1 MNINATFEK
10 LKTMKLLG
18 FENAYRIVYNNG
30 TNPGFTTDELIA
42 HLVDAEYDDRYNK
55 KLMRLLKVAGFKQRA
70 TLDQIDYGDQRTLDK
85 NQLLRLQTCDW
96 IKKSKDILITG
107 PTGVGKSFIAC
118 ALGFQAC
125 INEYK
130 VLYTNAGK
138 LFDRLL
144 FSKADGSYLNEIEK
158 IAKMDLL
165 ILDDFGLKPIDGKIR
180 TVLLDIIDDRNSK
193 KSTIITSQMPVKAWY
208 DCIGEPT
215 IADAIMDRL
224 VNGSY
229 RIEIQGE
236 SMRKFLKID
245 D

>member
-10 LKTMKLLG
+10 LRTMKLLG
-18 FENAYRIVYNNG
+18 FENAYREVYNTG
-30 TNPGFTTDELIA
+30 TNAGFTNDELIA
-42 HLVDAEYDDRYNK
+42 HLVDSEYNDRYNK
-55 KLMRLLKVAGFKQRA
+55 KLARLIKAAGFKHRS
-70 TLDQIDYGDQRTLDK
+70 TLDQVDYREQRTLDK
-85 NQLLRLQTCDW
+85 NQILRLQTCDW
-96 IKKSKDILITG
+96 IKKSKDLLITG

-125 INEYK
+125 VNGYK
-130 VLYTNAGK
+130 VLYTTTGK
-138 LFDRLL
+138 LFDKLL
-144 FSKADGSYLNEIEK
+144 FAKADGTYLKEIEK
-158 IAKMDLL
+158 IARMDLL
-165 ILDDFGLKPIDGKIR
+165 ILDDFGLKPIDSNTI
-180 TVLLDIIDDRNSK
+180 TILLDIIDDRNRK
-193 KSTIITSQMPVKAWY
+193 KSTIITSQIPVKDWY

-236 SMRKFLKID
+236 SMRKYLKND